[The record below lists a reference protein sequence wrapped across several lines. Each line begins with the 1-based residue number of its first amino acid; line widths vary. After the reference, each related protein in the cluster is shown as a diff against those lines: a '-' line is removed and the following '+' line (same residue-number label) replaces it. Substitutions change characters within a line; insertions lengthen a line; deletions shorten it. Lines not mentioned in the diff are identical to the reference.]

1 MHITHRDRD
10 IELPTSVSGRL
21 GLGAA
26 CLVLLPPSAVF
37 LYCFHFVAPPWP
49 GIVGNAFRCIVEM
62 LCLAFFLFSLMGL
75 TWAIATP
82 RWVGILFQKAVG
94 HLMVVLLFFCLFS
107 LPFALWAIWK
117 V

>member
-1 MHITHRDRD
+1 MHIVHRDRN
-10 IELPTSVSGRL
+10 IELPTSISGRL

-37 LYCFHFVAPPWP
+37 LYGFHFVAPPWP
-49 GIVGNAFRCIVEM
+49 GLAETVFRCIVEM
-62 LCLAFFLFSLMGL
+62 LCLAFVLFSLLGL

-82 RWVGILFQKAVG
+82 RWVGVLFQEAAA
-94 HLMVVLLFFCLFS
+94 HLSVALLIFCLFC

-117 V
+117 A